1 MVLSL
6 RKWLSRILFVVLFTL
21 LLLVATGGYRWLVD
35 VISPVHPYRT
45 PKGDA
50 LKVFQTSPA
59 DAEKGSL
66 TERLRWFY
74 WYGE

>member
-6 RKWLSRILFVVLFTL
+6 RKWLSRILFVVIFTL
-21 LLLVATGGYRWLVD
+21 LLLIVTGSYRFLID
-35 VISPVHPYRT
+35 AIAPVHPYRT

-50 LKVFQTSPA
+50 LKVFQSDPA
-59 DAEKGSL
+59 AVEKGSL
-66 TERLRWFY
+66 ADRLRWFY